1 MFSEDKFF
9 NQMQD
14 IANSIRSDVEKQLS
28 QSFKQFDVLEHQAL
42 EDPEHTSYFMK
53 VKTDD
58 NGHVKVKTTRHEPGS
73 DWKTTVQEYDRGNA
87 LEGGNQRIN
96 PAIDNKQNFTTST
109 TETSNP

>member
-1 MFSEDKFF
+1 MFSGDNLFKD
-9 NQMQD
+9 MQNLAD
-14 IANSIRSDVEKQLS
+14 SIRSDVEKQLN

-58 NGHVKVKTTRHEPGS
+58 NGHVKVKTTRHEPGQ
-73 DWKTTVQEYDRGNA
+73 DWKTTVEEYDKGNA
-87 LEGGNQRIN
+87 LEGGQRIN
-96 PAIDNKQNFTTST
+96 PAIESKQNYTTST